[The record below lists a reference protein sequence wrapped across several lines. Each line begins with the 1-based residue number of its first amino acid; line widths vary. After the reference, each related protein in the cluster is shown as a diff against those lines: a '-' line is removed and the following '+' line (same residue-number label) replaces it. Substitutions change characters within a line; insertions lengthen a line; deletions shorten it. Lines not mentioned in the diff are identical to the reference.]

1 MSRSKSVVL
10 GLVLL
15 LVDVIPA
22 PAQQTLTLTSGDQLT
37 GALVRI
43 EDATWFFQYAGAEL
57 PIPAEDVVGFTAAE
71 PIGIRLSDGMRLA
84 ARVSPVAGGLQLAL
98 LDGTTRV
105 VAPSELAA
113 VGDPDDL
120 DVLRPVQIG
129 LFSPF
134 FKFWSSTISYGL
146 KIKDGN
152 SRTRDFSAYIEFRRE
167 SPRDRLAFLFQS
179 SRENN
184 RLRDGGLELTD
195 EKYIGNLRVDIFIGR
210 KWFVYANTRQQRDRF
225 KDIDLRSFYTAGT
238 GYQFLAT
245 ENADLRASAAPGVR
259 YEDFTSG
266 GSTTVGIISLNSA
279 FRYKLGPLA
288 FDIAA
293 DGSSSVAD
301 LKDFQLVSIS
311 GITATII
318 AGFGFRIGLL
328 YEFDSTPQMGREKH
342 DATLTTNLMYSF
354 GK

>member
-1 MSRSKSVVL
+1 MSQSKSVVL

-22 PAQQTLTLTSGDQLT
+22 PAQQTLALMSGDQLT

-43 EDATWFFQYAGAEL
+43 KDATWFFQYAGAEL

-71 PIGIRLSDGMRLA
+71 PIGIRLTDGMRLA

-105 VAPSELAA
+105 VAPSDLAA

-120 DVLRPVQIG
+120 DALREVEIG
-129 LFSPF
+129 FFSPF

-195 EKYIGNLRVDIFIGR
+195 ENYIGNLRVDIFIGR

-225 KDIDLRSFYTAGT
+225 KDIDLRSFYTAGA

-245 ENADLRASAAPGVR
+245 ENADLWASAAPGAR
-259 YEDFTSG
+259 HEDFTSA
-266 GSTTVGIISLNSA
+266 GSTTVRIVSLNGA
-279 FRYKLGPLA
+279 LRYKLGSLA
-288 FDIAA
+288 FDIDA
-293 DGSSSVAD
+293 DGSSALAD
-301 LKDFQLVSIS
+301 LEDFQLVATS
-311 GITATII
+311 GVTATII
-318 AGFGFRIGLL
+318 AGFGFRISLL
-328 YEFDSTPQMGREKH
+328 YEFDSTPQTGREKR
-342 DATLTTNLMYSF
+342 DATLTTNLTYSF